1 MNTIFKSIVA
11 LVICF
16 ISIQNVAAQ
25 DVKFGV
31 KAGADFAT
39 WGGKDVKNVDLNT
52 NISYHFGGFAEVPLS
67 KSFEMESG
75 LYISQKGFKAS
86 ENIFGMDLDITNTST
101 YLDLPVLAKYNV
113 NRNYSLVLGP
123 QVSYLIDNK
132 MTMKMAGEK
141 DSDKSVSGF
150 NRFDLGAVAG
160 MGYQFNNGIV
170 INANYDFGLVSLDD
184 VSSSKTY
191 NRVIKASVGYQF

>member
-1 MNTIFKSIVA
+1 MNAILKSIA
-11 LVICF
+11 VIAICL
-16 ISIQNVAAQ
+16 IGVQYSNAQNIN
-25 DVKFGV
+25 FGI

-39 WGGKDVKNVDLNT
+39 WGGKDVENADLNT
-52 NISYHFGGFAEVPLS
+52 NISYHVGGFAEVPLS
-67 KSFEMESG
+67 KHFDLESG
-75 LYISQKGFKAS
+75 LYLSQKGFKAS
-86 ENIFGMDLDITNTST
+86 ENILGMDIDLTNTST

-123 QVSYLIDNK
+123 QVSYLLDNK
-132 MTMKMAGEK
+132 MTLKMAGEK

-160 MGYQFNNGIV
+160 MGYQFNNGV
-170 INANYDFGLVSLDD
+170 VVSANYDFGLVSLDD

>member
-1 MNTIFKSIVA
+1 MKTILKSLIA

-16 ISIQNVAAQ
+16 FSVQNVAAQ

-39 WGGKDVKNVDLNT
+39 WGGKDVKNTDLNT
-52 NISYHFGGFAEVPLS
+52 SISYHVGGFAEVPLS
-67 KSFEMESG
+67 KSFDLESG
-75 LYISQKGFKAS
+75 LYLSRKGFKAD
-86 ENIFGMDLDITNTST
+86 ETLLGVDLDVTNTST

-123 QVSYLIDNK
+123 QISYLIDNK
-132 MTMKMAGEK
+132 MTMKLAGEK

-160 MGYQFNNGIV
+160 MGYQFNNGV
-170 INANYDFGLVSLDD
+170 VVSANYDFGLISLDD